1 MLQRTRGAGA
11 SHVWH
16 SGLNLGDVTREA
28 YFAFLRAT
36 RPELIERYERI
47 FRRGRYA
54 ESGYVRDV
62 AEQFHTVCR
71 ATRFPRR
78 RTLPPD
84 HTGAQLALI

>member
-1 MLQRTRGAGA
+1 
-11 SHVWH
+11 
-16 SGLNLGDVTREA
+16 LGDVTREA